1 MKLSHACVLV
11 LGQFGKISI
20 NVLRGHWKRKEESN
34 ENVVIVQ
41 PAHYNETLNV
51 KCPPSLNQDYLK
63 SRAMSTGQDLNCL
76 NSVLY

>member
-11 LGQFGKISI
+11 LGQIGKISI

-34 ENVVIVQ
+34 ENVIIVQ
-41 PAHYNETLNV
+41 PAHYNETLKV
-51 KCPPSLNQDYLK
+51 TCPPPNQDDLK
-63 SRAMSTGQDLNCL
+63 SRAMSTGQDLNSL